1 MSFVTHLAVLCVL
14 VVDLIFGAPMMER
27 VGGRFAMLGFEFLL
41 ILGYI
46 LLVLQLGILGQQ
58 PKSDDR

>member
-1 MSFVTHLAVLCVL
+1 MSLFTHIAVLVIL
-14 VVDLIFGAPMMER
+14 VVDLIFGAWMVER
-27 VGGRFAMLGFEFLL
+27 IGGRYAMLGFEFLL

-46 LLVLQLGILGQQ
+46 LLVLRMGVLGQR